1 MTVSKPPYPTR
12 PTQTPSRTQRY
23 LAFQAHLHRHLRAL
37 GLNYHLHPP
46 SMSVPA
52 TTFLTTLPVAKS
64 LVIVV
69 LELHFPELGTFHSSS
84 EEFVDELL
92 IRIVVAIREQVGPH
106 TPRSE
111 VEHLLERRNREE
123 DIDLLGHIADPH
135 CARFGQ

>member
-1 MTVSKPPYPTR
+1 MTKSAAPRTR
-12 PTQTPSRTQRY
+12 TPSRTQRY

-52 TTFLTTLPVAKS
+52 TTFLNTLPVAKS
-64 LVIVV
+64 LVIAV
-69 LELHFPELGTFHSSS
+69 LELHFPELGPFGSHA

-92 IRIVVAIREQVGPH
+92 VRIVAAVREHVGPN

-111 VEHLLERRNREE
+111 VEHLLARRGREE
-123 DIDLLGHIADPH
+123 DIEVLGHIADPH
-135 CARFGQ
+135 CTWLGQ